1 MVRNSLMKSTYF
13 RFPLFVLVL
22 FLAYFLI
29 GNLYDFR
36 LASGILILG
45 FFYYCA
51 SLVQIE
57 KLIYSVATLFV
68 IFIGVSPLYLV
79 LRGFITRSKLDV
91 YDFPIYFFLFLLF
104 LTIYFSLKSE
114 INNSNQLNHLR
125 IKFRL
130 LSSSLAALFLLLAIQ
145 IYLMNKS
152 IGSAVAWIASGDSK
166 NHFVNA
172 EDIIRF
178 GFLDPATFLTQPVS
192 SPSILAMLMAQGG
205 NELNF
210 VNELMRNHLVVYA
223 FFWVLLIGLLGLVI
237 AATGE
242 TLGKFLG
249 NKKTSL
255 NPFVLA
261 ALSVVSMFSLFV
273 GPATWDGFFTAIFG
287 ISTVVLM
294 TNWLLIQIES
304 EEFSWS
310 QVTIGFLLFISS
322 LMAWMFIIPLTG
334 VMFLAGLVINSS
346 RTSLGAKNLFFAWI
360 SLTII
365 LGAIIQFSSIGQ
377 DFIYKAKVAL
387 SALGAV
393 NVSNPNFYLAL
404 IIVVFCLGLLFKER
418 NKNLFYFFVCL
429 SAFHLLALLAFKQ
442 FSNLGFLGW
451 NYYLLK
457 YQWIMVSTL
466 FILLTTFALITFYNA
481 LNSKLLSKNI
491 LTIAILGSSYLFSEA
506 IVPINQVW
514 QKVESGWQNPRNY
527 IIDSVLSQNIDQKN
541 PTLFFQYGYAG
552 DARLGNFWLTAFAD
566 PIEPLK
572 GWNYT
577 IDTTGNPQQLCDV
590 NAYYPSVTVI
600 TSSNTLADE
609 LNELCPNEPF
619 RIEIKPN

>member
-1 MVRNSLMKSTYF
+1 MLRNSIVKSPLS
-13 RFPLFVLVL
+13 RFVQVSITL
-22 FLAYFLI
+22 FLSYLLI
-29 GNLYDFR
+29 GNFYDFR
-36 LASGILILG
+36 LASGMLIAS

-51 SLVQIE
+51 SLFKLE
-57 KLIYSVATLFV
+57 KLIYNSATCFV
-68 IFIGVSPLYLV
+68 IFIGISPLYLV
-79 LRGFITRSKLDV
+79 LRGFITRSKLNV
-91 YDFPIYFFLFLLF
+91 YDFPIYFFVFLLF
-104 LTIYFSLKSE
+104 FTVYFSLKSKAS
-114 INNSNQLNHLR
+114 NSGQLNQLGM
-125 IKFRL
+125 KFRL
-130 LSSSLAALFLLLAIQ
+130 LSSSLTALFVLIVIQ
-145 IYLMNKS
+145 IYLLNKS
-152 IGSAVAWIASGDSK
+152 IGNAVAWIASGDSK

-205 NELNF
+205 NDLTV

-223 FFWVLLIGLLGLVI
+223 FFWVLLIGLLGLVV

-242 TLGKFLG
+242 TLGKLLE
-249 NKKTSL
+249 NKKSQPNT
-255 NPFVLA
+255 FVLGT
-261 ALSVVSMFSLFV
+261 LSLVSMFSLFI
-273 GPATWDGFFTAIFG
+273 GPSTWDGFFTAIFG

-304 EEFSWS
+304 REFSWS
-310 QVTIGFLLFISS
+310 QVSIGFLLFISS

-334 VMFLAGLVINSS
+334 VIFLAGLVIQTSKTS
-346 RTSLGAKNLFFAWI
+346 TVARTLVFAWI
-360 SLTII
+360 SFAVI
-365 LGAIIQFSSIGQ
+365 LGAVIQFSSIGQ
-377 DFIYKAKVAL
+377 EFIYKAKVAL

-393 NVSNPNFYLAL
+393 NVSNPDFYLAL
-404 IIVVFCLGLLFKER
+404 IIVAFCLGWLFKDS
-418 NKNLFYFFVCL
+418 NKYLFYFFVCI
-429 SAFHLLALLAFKQ
+429 STFHLLALLAFKQ
-442 FSNLGFLGW
+442 FSNLGFLSW

-466 FILLTTFALITFYNA
+466 FILLTTLALINFYGA
-481 LNSKLLSKNI
+481 LKLKIVSKNI
-491 LTIAILGSSYLFSEA
+491 LAIAILGSSYLLSES

-527 IIDSVLSQNIDQKN
+527 IIDSVLDQNIDQKN

-609 LNELCPNEPF
+609 LNELCPDEPF
-619 RIEIKPN
+619 QIEFKPN